1 MPYAYI
7 DEIIGSQSISNFF
20 VPDTIQRQVLGAQ
33 ISAADNVWG
42 GGEFIYLKANATL
55 LMGSAVVWDLGWNAT
70 LVPNTANQGRSVAFA
85 VYPMTV
91 GQFGMFQVSGMAV
104 ANATASVAAAVPFG
118 ITAAGQ
124 VGANSAGKQIVNA
137 ASAAP
142 STTIVLKTNVLVTAG
157 SNVLQTGNT
166 DSWFFGVA
174 VTGTGIPGGTT
185 ITGMSPDGRSVAMS
199 ANATASG
206 VVTVTGTYTGFIIAQ
221 IQRPF
226 AQGAIT

>member
-1 MPYAYI
+1 MAYAYI
-7 DEIIGSQSISNFF
+7 DDIIGSQSISNFF
-20 VPDTIQRQVLGAQ
+20 VPDVIQRQVLGSQ
-33 ISAADNVWG
+33 ITAADNVWG
-42 GGEFIYLKANATL
+42 GGEFIYLKAGATI
-55 LMGSAVVWDLGWNAT
+55 LMGAAVVWDLGWNAV
-70 LVPNTANQGRSVAFA
+70 LAPSVANQGRTVAFA
-85 VYPMTV
+85 VYPMTI

-104 ANATASVAAAVPFG
+104 VNATASVAIATPFG
-118 ITAAGQ
+118 ITAVGQ

-137 ASAAP
+137 TSVAP
-142 STTIVLKTNVLVTAG
+142 STTTIVKNNVLVTAG

-166 DSWFFGVA
+166 DSWFFGVT
-174 VTGTGIPGGTT
+174 VSGTGIPGATT
-185 ITGMSPDGRSVAMS
+185 IMGMSPDGRSVTMS